1 MTMPAGIDTVT
12 LTGRYVHPDGS
23 PFAGKVTFSTPALL
37 TLSGADTIAAGSAT
51 VTLDAAGQFTVILVA
66 TDNADMQPT
75 DWAYRVTEQL
85 TGVESRVYSILLPSA
100 NSPVDLADI
109 APADPALGNYVPVPG
124 PPGADGVTGNT
135 ILSGHGTPPS
145 GTGRDGD
152 YWMDQDAWELY
163 GPKASGAW
171 LGTALPITDVITSVN
186 GQTGIVTLDA
196 ADVGADPAGAATT
209 AVASHAAAVDPHGDR
224 AYADN
229 KLAKAS
235 NLSDLGSAATAR
247 TNLGLGSAATQPT
260 SAFDAAGAAAAAQT
274 AATTAAAGDATTKAN
289 TAQTAAIAAAAT
301 DASNKVATH
310 SAGTTAVHGIADT
323 TALVTTADTRLTN
336 ARTPT
341 THASSHGSGG
351 SDPITIAQSQ
361 VTGLAAALAGVSS
374 STAWRRRDLPDQAV
388 ADTLYAGSAPTIS
401 TAQTTTPTTGYIKY
415 APPGVTLAGTDVTG
429 PFAFMGAGGLQVGV
443 GAPDNSYA
451 LPTSKYPNTYASGQS
466 IWSVEF
472 GTDAQIFQ
480 VRMKYISTATTY
492 RLSIDGRKVTDLM
505 QSSGGTTAGSGHLIT
520 IDLGSAA
527 PRRIRLDFTTFPF
540 GGVYL
545 PPTAT
550 MWQVPS
556 QGGRLM
562 VFGDS
567 LSDGS
572 AQNTGAGAGT
582 WFARAARLMGATDA
596 WEQARGGT
604 GYITPGSYATLADR
618 VNADVIAWA
627 PDRLI
632 VWAGYNDNG
641 GNQTTIGTAAA
652 SLYAAIK
659 SGLPSCQVYVIG
671 CWSATAT
678 PATSVSNT
686 DATLR
691 TAAAA
696 AGFPFISPLTG
707 SCYDATG
714 TLVAT
719 HGPWIN
725 SGNIA
730 AYIGGDNIHPTDA
743 GHIYLSRRITAALR
757 ALMPA

>member
-1 MTMPAGIDTVT
+1 MPMPVGIATVT

-23 PFAGKVTFSTPALL
+23 PFAGKATFSTPALL

-51 VTLDAAGQFTVILVA
+51 VTLDAAGQFSVSLVA
-66 TDNADMQPT
+66 TDNANMQPT

-85 TGVESRVYSILLPSA
+85 TGVDPRTYSIVLPSA
-100 NSPVDLADI
+100 NSSVDLADI

-124 PPGADGVTGNT
+124 PAGAAGASGNT

-152 YWMDQDAWELY
+152 YWMDLDAWELY

-171 LGTALPITDVITSVN
+171 PGTGLPITDVISSVN
-186 GQTGIVTLDA
+186 GQIGTVELGA
-196 ADVGADPAGAATT
+196 ADVGADPAGAAST
-209 AVASHAAAVDPHGDR
+209 AVTSHAAAVDPHGDR
-224 AYADN
+224 AYTDTQV
-229 KLAKAS
+229 
-235 NLSDLGSAATAR
+235 ATRA
-247 TNLGLGSAATQPT
+247 PT
-260 SAFDAAGAAAAAQT
+260 SRQITAGTGLTGGGSLT
-274 AATTAAAGDATTKAN
+274 ADRSLAVTFGTT
-289 TAQTAAIAAAAT
+289 
-301 DASNKVATH
+301 
-310 SAGTTAVHGIADT
+310 GTTACVGNDSRLAD
-323 TALVTTADTRLTN
+323 

-341 THASSHGSGG
+341 VHAASHASGG
-351 SDPITIAQSQ
+351 SDPIAIAQSQ
-361 VTGLAAALAGVSS
+361 VTGLTAALAGVSS

-388 ADTLYAGSAPTIS
+388 ADSLYAGSAPTIS

-415 APPGVTLAGTDVTG
+415 APTGVALTGSDVTG
-429 PFAFMGAGGLQVGV
+429 PFMFLGAGGLQIGAS
-443 GAPDNSYA
+443 APDNSYA

-466 IWSVEF
+466 VWSVEF

-480 VRMKYISTATTY
+480 VRMKYISTATMY

-520 IDLGSAA
+520 FDLGSAA

-550 MWQVPS
+550 MWQVPA

-582 WFARAARLMGATDA
+582 WFARAARLLGATDV
-596 WEQARGGT
+596 WDQARGGT

-618 VNADVIAWA
+618 LAADVIAWA
-627 PDRLI
+627 PDRLV

-641 GNQTTIGTAAA
+641 GNQATIKTAAD

-659 SGLPSCQVYVIG
+659 AGLPSCQVYVIG

-691 TAAAA
+691 TAAATA
-696 AGFPFISPLTG
+696 SFPFISPLTG

-714 TLVAT
+714 ALVAT
-719 HGPWIN
+719 HGPWIT

-730 AYIGGDNIHPTDA
+730 GYIGGDAVHPTDA
-743 GHIYLSRRITAALR
+743 GHIYLSRRIVASLR

>member
-1 MTMPAGIDTVT
+1 MPMPAGIATVT

-23 PFAGKVTFSTPALL
+23 PFAGKVTFATPALL

-51 VTLDAAGQFTVILVA
+51 VTLDAAGQFSVILVA

-85 TGVESRVYSILLPSA
+85 TGIDPRTYSIVLPST

-109 APADPALGNYVPVPG
+109 APADPALGSYVPVPG
-124 PPGADGVTGNT
+124 PAGSAGNT
-135 ILSGHGTPPS
+135 ILSGNGTPPS
-145 GTGRDGD
+145 GAGRDGD
-152 YWMDQDAWELY
+152 YWMNLDAWELY

-171 LGTALPITDVITSVN
+171 PGTGLPITDVINSVN
-186 GQTGIVTLDA
+186 GQTGTVVLRA
-196 ADVGADPAGAATT
+196 ADVGADTAGAATA
-209 AVASHAAAVDPHGDR
+209 AVTSHTAAVDPHGDR
-224 AYADN
+224 AYTDTQI
-229 KLAKAS
+229 
-235 NLSDLGSAATAR
+235 ATR
-247 TNLGLGSAATQPT
+247 TPT
-260 SAFDAAGAAAAAQT
+260 SRQITAGTGLTGGGSLTADRSLAVAFGT
-274 AATTAAAGDATTKAN
+274 TGTTAAAGND
-289 TAQTAAIAAAAT
+289 
-301 DASNKVATH
+301 S
-310 SAGTTAVHGIADT
+310 
-323 TALVTTADTRLTN
+323 RLSD

-341 THASSHGSGG
+341 PHAASHAAAG

-361 VTGLAAALAGVSS
+361 VTGLTAALAGASS
-374 STAWRRRDLPDQAV
+374 STAWRRRDLPDQAL
-388 ADTLYAGSAPTIS
+388 ADSLYTGSAPTIS

-429 PFAFMGAGGLQVGV
+429 PFAFLGAGGLQVGV
-443 GAPDNSYA
+443 SAPDNSYA

-550 MWQVPS
+550 MWQVPA

-572 AQNTGAGAGT
+572 AQNTGAGAGS
-582 WFARAARLMGATDA
+582 WFARAARLLGVTDA

-604 GYITPGSYATLADR
+604 GYITPGAYATLADR
-618 VNADVIAWA
+618 LNTDVIAWA
-627 PDRLI
+627 PDRLVI
-632 VWAGYNDNG
+632 WAGYNDNG
-641 GNQTTIGTAAA
+641 GNQTTIKTAAD

-659 SGLPSCQVYVIG
+659 AGLPNCQVYVIG

-678 PATSVSNT
+678 PATSVTNT

-707 SCYDATG
+707 GCYDATG

-719 HGPWIN
+719 HGAWIN

-730 AYIGGDNIHPTDA
+730 GYIGSDNVHPTDA
-743 GHIYLSRRITAALR
+743 GHVYLSRRIVTALR

>member
-1 MTMPAGIDTVT
+1 MPAGIDTVT
-12 LTGRYVHPDGS
+12 LTGRYVHPDGT

-37 TLSGADTIAAGSAT
+37 TLSGADTIAAGTAT
-51 VTLDAAGQFTVILVA
+51 VTLDAGGQFSVILVA
-66 TDNADMQPT
+66 TDTPDMQPT
-75 DWAYRVTEQL
+75 GWAYQVTEQL
-85 TGVESRVYSILLPSA
+85 TGIAPRVYSILLPSA

-124 PPGADGVTGNT
+124 PAGSSGNT
-135 ILSGHGTPPS
+135 ILSGHGTPSS
-145 GTGRDGD
+145 GAGRDGD
-152 YWMDQDAWELY
+152 YWMDQDAWILY

-171 LGTALPITDVITSVN
+171 PGSGLPITDVISSVN
-186 GQTGIVTLDA
+186 GQTGIVELTA
-196 ADVGADPAGAATT
+196 ANVGADPAGTATT
-209 AVASHAAAVDPHGDR
+209 AVTSHAAATDPHGDR
-224 AYADN
+224 AYTDTQV
-229 KLAKAS
+229 
-235 NLSDLGSAATAR
+235 ATR
-247 TNLGLGSAATQPT
+247 VPT
-260 SAFDAAGAAAAAQT
+260 SRQITAGTGLTGGGALTADRTLAVAFGT
-274 AATTAAAGDATTKAN
+274 TGTTAAAGND
-289 TAQTAAIAAAAT
+289 
-301 DASNKVATH
+301 S
-310 SAGTTAVHGIADT
+310 
-323 TALVTTADTRLTN
+323 RLSD

-341 THASSHGSGG
+341 AHAASHAAAG

-361 VTGLAAALAGVSS
+361 VTGLTAALAAASS
-374 STAWRRRDLPDQAV
+374 STAWRRRDLPDQAI
-388 ADTLYAGSAPTIS
+388 ADTLYTGSAPTIS
-401 TAQTTTPTTGYIKY
+401 TAQTTTPTAGYIKY

-429 PFAFMGAGGLQVGV
+429 PFMFLGAGGFQIGAS
-443 GAPDNSYA
+443 APDTSYA

-492 RLSIDGRKVTDLM
+492 RMSIDGRKVTDLM

-582 WFARAARLMGATDA
+582 WFARAARLLGATDA

-618 VNADVIAWA
+618 VAADVIAWA
-627 PDRLI
+627 PDRLV

-652 SLYAAIK
+652 SLYSAIK

-671 CWSATAT
+671 CWSPIAT

-691 TAAAA
+691 TAAAG

-719 HGPWIN
+719 QGAWIN
-725 SGNIA
+725 SGNA
-730 AYIGGDNIHPTDA
+730 AGYIGGDAVHPTDA
-743 GHIYLSRRITAALR
+743 GHIYLSRRIVASIR